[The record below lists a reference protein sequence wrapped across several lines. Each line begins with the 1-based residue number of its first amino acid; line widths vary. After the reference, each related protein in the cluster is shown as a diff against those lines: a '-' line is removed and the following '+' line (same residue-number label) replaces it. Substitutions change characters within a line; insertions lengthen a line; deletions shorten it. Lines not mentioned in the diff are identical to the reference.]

1 MRIDDGL
8 EKQVQRLLSRLGPGN
23 REIAADLEKIFRALI
38 DTSNKYALLK
48 YTVDQLPN
56 EIYVK
61 DTESRFIIANSA
73 TEHVNGVQKDGLI
86 GKTDFDLF
94 PFDEATRYRSGEV
107 DVMERQ
113 RAVHY
118 DPIGRRYPDGSPHW
132 FRTSK
137 YPVVSANGTVIGICG
152 FSQHATQSVQSE
164 ILLRSHISVME
175 AMVVNRPLRDVLEQI
190 CTLTEGQLPG
200 FSSAVVMLDETG
212 THVADVISPS
222 LPDTYCKSTLGVAV
236 GPDFGSCGAACHSR
250 KPVFVADA
258 ATDQCWVHLKEHV
271 ESLKHRACWSAPFF
285 NKDGSVRGTFSLYS
299 STSRQPVEFEKQLM
313 ALAVRLAE
321 IVLER
326 ERAAREIEQMAARD
340 ILTGLLNRS
349 SFGKFFD
356 EALALAASEGESL
369 ALAFIDFDDFKLVN
383 DTYGHDAGDDFLRV
397 VGQRMAEAAVR
408 EHATVARLGGDEF
421 VAVFKDMGVDNYRE
435 RLSGLLNAISA
446 PIQNER
452 YTLNIKASA
461 GVALYPHHGS
471 DSRTLLAN
479 ADSAMYRAKQNRPGS
494 IETFEPEISLCHREQ
509 RLRTDELRSAIENGD
524 IDIDLQPL
532 FMLPHGELFGFEAL
546 ARWNHPLRGR
556 LNASE
561 FIPLAEDTGLVVAL
575 GESVLLKACL
585 AAEHWRTKFGSNAI
599 VSVNVSA
606 HQFRRSEIVRQ
617 VRAAL
622 DRSGLPPRL
631 LELELTET
639 VLLEDERLAIELMGA
654 LKKIGVGIAI
664 DDFGTGFS
672 NLSALARF
680 PIDCMKIDRS
690 IIQDIPHNESLASI
704 ASAIIVLGRK
714 LGVRVLA
721 EGVETPGQFEFLLQ
735 SNCDC
740 IQGYLVGR
748 PGPAAAA
755 ERLISSGA
763 KARLAS
769 T

>member
-8 EKQVQRLLSRLGPGN
+8 EKQVQRLLNMLGPDSK
-23 REIAADLEKIFRALI
+23 EIAQDLEKIFHVLV

-48 YTVDQLPN
+48 YTIDQLPN
-56 EIYVK
+56 EVYVK
-61 DTESRFIIANSA
+61 DTDSRFIIANSA
-73 TEHVNGVQKDGLI
+73 TEHVNGAEKDGLI

-94 PFDEATRYRSGEV
+94 PVDEATRYRTGEV
-107 DVMERQ
+107 DVMQTQ

-137 YPVVSANGTVIGICG
+137 YPVIGADGTVIGICG

-175 AMVVNRPLRDVLEQI
+175 AMVVNRPLRDVLQQI

-212 THVADVISPS
+212 TRVSDVISPS
-222 LPDTYCKSTLGVAV
+222 LSDTYCKATLGAEI
-236 GPDFGSCGAACHSR
+236 GPDFGSCGAACR
-250 KPVFVADA
+250 AGKPVYVADL
-258 ATDQCWVHLKEHV
+258 ATDQCWTHLKEHV
-271 ESLKHRACWSAPFF
+271 EPLNHRACWSAPFF
-285 NKDGSVRGTFSLYS
+285 NHDGSVRGTFSLYS
-299 STSRQPVEFEKQLM
+299 HASRQPVEFEKQLM

-340 ILTGLLNRS
+340 ALTGLLNRS

-356 EALALAASEGESL
+356 EALSLAASESESL
-369 ALAFIDFDDFKLVN
+369 ALAFIDFDDFKRVN

-397 VGQRMAEAAVR
+397 VGQRLAEAAVR

-435 RLSGLLNAISA
+435 RLSGLLHAISA
-446 PIQNER
+446 PIQNKR
-452 YTLNIKASA
+452 YTLNIRASA
-461 GVALYPHHGS
+461 GVALYPQHGS

-479 ADSAMYRAKQNRPGS
+479 ADAAMYKAKQNRLGS
-494 IETFEPEISLCHREQ
+494 IETFDPAISLGHREQ
-509 RLRTDELRSAIENGD
+509 RLRTDELRNAIENGD
-524 IDIDLQPL
+524 IDIDLQPI
-532 FMLPHGELFGFEAL
+532 FRLPHGELFAFEAL
-546 ARWNHPLRGR
+546 ARWNHPQRGR

-575 GESVLLKACL
+575 GEAVLLKACL
-585 AAEHWRTKFGSNAI
+585 AAEQWRKRFGSGAI

-606 HQFRRSEIVRQ
+606 HQFTRAEIVRQ
-617 VRAAL
+617 VRQAL
-622 DRSGLPPRL
+622 DVSGLPPAL

-639 VLLEDERLAIELMGA
+639 VLLEDEQLAIGVMSEL
-654 LKKIGVGIAI
+654 KSIGVGIAI

-672 NLSALARF
+672 NLSALARL
-680 PIDCMKIDRS
+680 PLDCMKIDRS
-690 IIQDIPHNESLASI
+690 IIQDIPHNESLTSI

-721 EGVETPGQFEFLLQ
+721 EGVETPSQFEFLLQ

-740 IQGYLVGR
+740 VQGYLVGR
-748 PGPAAAA
+748 PGAPAVA
-755 ERLISSGA
+755 EHLIASGA
-763 KARLAS
+763 KARLA
-769 T
+769 

>member
-8 EKQVQRLLSRLGPGN
+8 EKQVQRLLEKLGPDHS
-23 REIAADLEKIFRALI
+23 EIAKDLGELLLALV

-48 YTVDQLPN
+48 YTIDQLPN
-56 EIYVK
+56 EVYVK

-73 TEHVNGVQKDGLI
+73 TEHVNGAEKDGLI

-94 PFDEATRYRSGEV
+94 PVDEATRYRTGEV
-107 DVMERQ
+107 DVMETQ

-137 YPVVSANGTVIGICG
+137 YPVISADGAMIGICG

-175 AMVVNRPLRDVLEQI
+175 AMVVNRPLRDVLQQI

-200 FSSAVVMLDETG
+200 FSSAIVMLDETG
-212 THVADVISPS
+212 THVSDVISPS
-222 LPDTYCKSTLGVAV
+222 LPDAYCKSTLGAEI
-236 GPDFGSCGAACHSR
+236 GADFGSCGAACHSG
-250 KPVFVADA
+250 KPVYVADV
-258 ATDQCWVHLKEHV
+258 ATDQCWMHLKKHV
-271 ESLKHRACWSAPFF
+271 EPLNQRGCWSAPFF

-299 STSRQPVEFEKQLM
+299 SASRQPVEFEKQLM
-313 ALAVRLAE
+313 ALAVRLVE

-326 ERAAREIEQMAARD
+326 DSAAREIEQMAARD

-349 SFGKFFD
+349 SFGKHFD
-356 EALALAASEGESL
+356 EALSLAASDGQSL

-397 VGQRMAEAAVR
+397 VGQRLAEAAVR

-435 RLSGLLNAISA
+435 RLSGLLRAISA

-452 YTLNIKASA
+452 YTLNIRASA
-461 GVALYPHHGS
+461 GVALYPQHGS

-479 ADSAMYRAKQNRPGS
+479 ADAAMYKAKQNRLGS
-494 IETFEPEISLCHREQ
+494 IETFDPAISLGHRDQ
-509 RLRTDELRSAIENGD
+509 RLRTDELRNAIEKGE
-524 IDIDLQPL
+524 IDIDLQPIFSLPQGDL
-532 FMLPHGELFGFEAL
+532 FAFEAL

-561 FIPLAEDTGLVVAL
+561 FIPIAEETGLVVAL
-575 GESVLLKACL
+575 GEAVLLKACI
-585 AAEHWRTKFGSNAI
+585 AAQRWRKAFGSGI
-599 VSVNVSA
+599 VVSVNVSA
-606 HQFRRSEIVRQ
+606 HQFRQGEIVRQ

-622 DRSGLPPRL
+622 DASGLPPAL

-639 VLLEDERLAIELMGA
+639 VLLEDEPLAIGLMSEL
-654 LKKIGVGIAI
+654 KSIGVGIAI

-680 PIDCMKIDRS
+680 PLDCMKIDRS
-690 IIQDIPHNESLASI
+690 IIQDIPDNESLASI

-721 EGVETPGQFEFLLQ
+721 EGVETQSQFEFLLQ

-748 PGPAAAA
+748 PGPCTLA
-755 ERLISSGA
+755 EHLIASGA
-763 KARLAS
+763 KARLA
-769 T
+769 